1 MFNLRSF
8 ITCVFVF
15 ISKSESI
22 NVIDR
27 DAEGFLETFLR
38 FYGENKSIST
48 ENLDNLLLLISA
60 RRSEIITDENP
71 LANQGVST

>member
-1 MFNLRSF
+1 MFNLRCF

-27 DAEGFLETFLR
+27 DAEGFLENILR

-60 RRSEIITDENP
+60 RRSEIITDEN
-71 LANQGVST
+71 QWVST